1 LTKPRGSATLAVPLS
16 PEIGKSHTEV
26 NEAGES
32 PWTPGVLDLLRDWS
46 ARAASSSA
54 GHYSTA
60 HGLSRRNILL
70 GVPVVVLTTFIGTSV
85 FATLQDDIDTSL
97 KIFVGVISVMA
108 AVLASLQ
115 TFLRFGERAEKH
127 RVAGESWAAL
137 RREIDEMLA
146 LHPTYLAA
154 RGDPKNYLDDLRKRM
169 DDTAALSPALGD
181 RQWDVLKEELPV
193 TKQAPDTASTTGRA

>member
-1 LTKPRGSATLAVPLS
+1 M
-16 PEIGKSHTEV
+16 
-26 NEAGES
+26 
-32 PWTPGVLDLLRDWS
+32 
-46 ARAASSSA
+46 
-54 GHYSTA
+54 
-60 HGLSRRNILL
+60 L
-70 GVPVVVLTTFIGTSV
+70 GVPVVILTTFIGTSV
-85 FATLQDDIDTSL
+85 FATLQDEIDTSL
-97 KIFVGVISVMA
+97 KILVGVISVTA

-154 RGDPKNYLDDLRKRM
+154 RGDPKSYLDDLRKRM

-181 RQWDVLKEELPV
+181 RQWDILSEELRQTTEAGEVP
-193 TKQAPDTASTTGRA
+193 STSPTG

>member
-1 LTKPRGSATLAVPLS
+1 M
-16 PEIGKSHTEV
+16 
-26 NEAGES
+26 
-32 PWTPGVLDLLRDWS
+32 
-46 ARAASSSA
+46 
-54 GHYSTA
+54 
-60 HGLSRRNILL
+60 L
-70 GVPVVVLTTFIGTSV
+70 GIPVVVLTTFIGTSV
-85 FATLQDDIDTSL
+85 FATLQDEIDTSL
-97 KIFVGVISVMA
+97 KILVGVISVTA

-154 RGDPKNYLDDLRKRM
+154 RGDPKSYLDDLRKRM

-181 RQWDVLKEELPV
+181 RQYDLLSEELR
-193 TKQAPDTASTTGRA
+193 QTTEAGEPARTSPTV

>member
-1 LTKPRGSATLAVPLS
+1 MARSDPDPDPNHV
-16 PEIGKSHTEV
+16 
-26 NEAGES
+26 GEDDSSSS
-32 PWTPGVLDLLRDWS
+32 PWTPAVLDLLRDWS
-46 ARAASSSA
+46 ARAGGSSA
-54 GHYSTA
+54 SHYSSA
-60 HGLSRRNILL
+60 HRLSRGNLLL
-70 GVPVVVLTTFIGTSV
+70 GVPVVILTTFIGTSV
-85 FATLQDDIDTSL
+85 FATLQDEIDTSL
-97 KIFVGVISVMA
+97 KILVGVISVTA

-154 RGDPKNYLDDLRKRM
+154 RGDPKSYLDDLRKRM

-181 RQWDVLKEELPV
+181 RQWDILNEEV
-193 TKQAPDTASTTGRA
+193 RQTTEAGGVASTSPTG

>member
-1 LTKPRGSATLAVPLS
+1 MGFRSPSLCARAAVLTKPRGSATLAVPLS
-16 PEIGKSHTEV
+16 PQA

-97 KIFVGVISVMA
+97 KIFVGVISVTA

-127 RVAGESWAAL
+127 RGQAKAGQ
-137 RREIDEMLA
+137 
-146 LHPTYLAA
+146 H
-154 RGDPKNYLDDLRKRM
+154 
-169 DDTAALSPALGD
+169 
-181 RQWDVLKEELPV
+181 
-193 TKQAPDTASTTGRA
+193 

>member
-1 LTKPRGSATLAVPLS
+1 MARSDPDPHPNHVDEGDSS
-16 PEIGKSHTEV
+16 S
-26 NEAGES
+26 S

-46 ARAASSSA
+46 ARAGASAARHYSSA
-54 GHYSTA
+54 DR
-60 HGLSRRNILL
+60 LSRGNLML
-70 GVPVVVLTTFIGTSV
+70 GIPVVVLTTFIGTSV
-85 FATLQDDIDTSL
+85 FATLQDEIDTSL
-97 KIFVGVISVMA
+97 KILVGVISVTA

-154 RGDPKNYLDDLRKRM
+154 RGDPKSYLDDLRKRM

-181 RQWDVLKEELPV
+181 RQYDLLSEELR
-193 TKQAPDTASTTGRA
+193 QTTEAGEPARTSPTV